1 MVQLVLDSGGV
12 LSNNRCSIKHDGDQI
27 YRASLPGAFALIH
40 FWQRLHGPIVVVS
53 KVTAPRADHWVVRH
67 CKSLGLE
74 GDQVLAALLRT
85 RSACGWTR
93 ASAWTTAAT
102 RFTTWLAEPGGA
114 SSWLC
119 SSAAT
124 RGTLRPTSS
133 MATGLRRS
141 WSWRLPS
148 TSWAGCWTYRCRAEL
163 GSSWWRRVRHTS
175 RRDEV
180 VKLCW
185 QILEGLPPPATLP
198 AAAAGA
204 RERTPLPRRK
214 RWKAPEA
221 ASASH
226 RAAADWPTPSEGA
239 TAKAACTAKSKSKAQ
254 VKTEAD
260 KEQKEQGPKVTEAA
274 GPVEPEGSSY
284 SYEYEYE
291 EEEVRPEAPKTAAAP
306 KRAAKAGASSS
317 SSYYSEDEEA
327 QVPGPKAAAAKPV
340 AAAVPEEAAEET
352 HGPRPFG

>member
-163 GSSWWRRVRHTS
+163 GPSWWRRVRHTS

-198 AAAAGA
+198 
-204 RERTPLPRRK
+204 
-214 RWKAPEA
+214 
-221 ASASH
+221 
-226 RAAADWPTPSEGA
+226 
-239 TAKAACTAKSKSKAQ
+239 TAKSKSKAQ

-260 KEQKEQGPKVTEAA
+260 KEEKEQGPKVTEAA

-306 KRAAKAGASSS
+306 NRAAKAGASTTRRKRRRRSR
-317 SSYYSEDEEA
+317 
-327 QVPGPKAAAAKPV
+327 
-340 AAAVPEEAAEET
+340 
-352 HGPRPFG
+352 GPRLLRPSLLPPQCRRRLRRRHTAPGRLGKPAPDQWLD